1 MIYLVDANLVRA
13 VLAAAVFL
21 CGVTPPAVAQT
32 AGRVEVAG
40 GYQLHLPRVSWIRG
54 GWFLSGAFNLTRVFA
69 VVGEVSVAGNR
80 VAVGLPDL
88 GDFDF
93 LPEENALEVEGQ
105 SVVEGQNV
113 TALGGVRAAYRRR
126 PVMLFTRFLIGMER
140 ATRDV
145 TFFGADFAD
154 VSDAGPS
161 LQVGGGVDI
170 DITGRLAVRLLG
182 DWRRTR
188 LGGEPAAAILGGILL
203 SELPMGVGD
212 ATVPTFNVDTHRFA
226 VGVVYRFG
234 RLGP

>member
-40 GYQLHLPRVSWIRG
+40 GYQLHRSEGPLDPR

-93 LPEENALEVEGQ
+93 LPEENALE
-105 SVVEGQNV
+105 VEGQNV

-161 LQVGGGVDI
+161 LQVGGGMDI

-212 ATVPTFNVDTHRFA
+212 AAVPTFNVDTRRFA

>member
-1 MIYLVDANLVRA
+1 MTCLVDANLVRA

-32 AGRVEVAG
+32 AATVEVAG
-40 GYQLHLPRVSWIRG
+40 GYQLHRSEGPLDPR

-69 VVGEVSVAGNR
+69 VVGEVGVAGNH

-93 LPEENALEVEGQ
+93 LPGENALEVEGQ
-105 SVVEGQNV
+105 SV

-126 PVMLFTRFLIGMER
+126 PVILFTRFLVGMER

-145 TFFGADFAD
+145 TFFGANFAD
-154 VSDAGPS
+154 VLDAGPS

-188 LGGEPAAAILGGILL
+188 LGGEPAAALLGGILL
-203 SELPMGVGD
+203 SELPMGAGD
-212 ATVPTFNVDTHRFA
+212 AAVPSFNVDTRRFA